1 MKHLFT
7 FTLLFV
13 ASLSFSQNTEEDS
26 NTEKSFVINATRPQ
40 YDGGMP
46 ALTNFLSDN
55 LQFSE
60 ADMGGLNAA
69 KVIVGFTVEKT
80 GEVTDVKVIKGVNKA
95 LDKEAVRIVKSM
107 PYWIPGTQRGK
118 RIRSQMSLP
127 ISFRMMD

>member
-7 FTLLFV
+7 LILLLMV
-13 ASLSFSQNTEEDS
+13 TVSFSQNTEED

-46 ALTNFLSDN
+46 ALANFLRDN
-55 LQFSE
+55 LHFSE
-60 ADMGGLNAA
+60 KDMGGLNAA
-69 KVIVGFTVEKT
+69 KVIVRFTVEKT
-80 GEVTDVKVIKGVNKA
+80 GEVTNVQVLKGVNEA
-95 LDKEAVRIVKSM
+95 LNKEAVRIVKSM

-118 RIRSQMSLP
+118 RIRSPMSLP